1 MSYDKD
7 INYCR
12 DESDSRIIWYEDITE
27 AIKGIEARVKYLRT
41 ALDQYEEREKQH
53 LEDKRILT
61 ARLQQETESRMRI
74 ESLVDT
80 MFP

>member
-12 DESDSRIIWYEDITE
+12 DESDNRIIWYEDIIE
-27 AIKGIEARVKYLRT
+27 AIKDIEARVKYLRT

-53 LEDKRILT
+53 LEDKRILI
-61 ARLQQETESRMRI
+61 ARLQRETDRRIHI